1 MRSAVYTPTSM
12 KPALP
17 FFCIALWLGSA
28 AAAQVQVDGA
38 WARPT
43 VAGQAVGGGYLSL
56 RSARADRLLSVSTP
70 AAERVE
76 LHTMAMVGD
85 VMQMRQLDALD
96 LPAGQKI
103 EFKPGGLHLMLVG
116 LKQPLAAGSKL
127 PLTLRFE
134 KAGEQKVEMSV
145 APKAPAAGEHK
156 H

>member
-1 MRSAVYTPTSM
+1 M

-28 AAAQVQVDGA
+28 AAAQVHVDGA

-43 VAGQAVGGGYLSL
+43 VAGQSVGGGYLSL
-56 RSARADRLLSVSTP
+56 RSVRADRLLGVSTP

-85 VMQMRQLDALD
+85 VMQMRQLDAIE
-96 LPAGQKI
+96 LPAGQKV
-103 EFKPGGLHLMLVG
+103 EFKPGGLHLMLLG

-134 KAGEQKVEMSV
+134 KASEQKVEMSV
-145 APKAPAAGEHK
+145 MPKAPNPGEHK